1 MLAGVGGKTSPITMA
16 TYKEFGDDFRHEPR
30 TSSITLAQLE
40 TVASK
45 ADPSDIETYF
55 HEAQKFRLNGVH
67 KLFFRDFPL
76 SCPS

>member
-1 MLAGVGGKTSPITMA
+1 MLASVGGKTSPIMMVV
-16 TYKEFGDDFRHEPR
+16 YKEFGNDFQHEPQ
-30 TSSITLAQLE
+30 TSLITLAQLE

-55 HEAQKFRLNGVH
+55 HEAQKFHLNGVH
-67 KLFFRDFPL
+67 KPFFCDFPL